1 LAYLEFNRKDYA
13 KLIEEKELK
22 IKDLHNTISEI
33 YADTSLVPKVPERL
47 TQNDPRCPKQCGRFR
62 NEHGIEGNRTCRN
75 HCDNNWYLSYDRQR
89 ELQQQAVKRHITP
102 LVNQQE
108 NIRKEIAAIKEK
120 QNIPILRQQLRTA
133 TDEYRTLSPNDPEFR
148 QKQIDQKK
156 SLYEKAVALDTLERK
171 HNLFGNLPP
180 VRPER
185 EIIEVTPD
193 PITVY
198 KEPEIIEKSITIGTA
213 ELDYKKLA
221 IAGAGIFA
229 VLALIIWRLK

>member
-1 LAYLEFNRKDYA
+1 MSQSFADILAIKKAELNEYENQINQLYANANLPIVPKDDIQQSCHLERYMRIRPRDGKSMGWANREICTPYNAAKPQQDEARKKIQKFEEKNIHPLEAKIKKIKIELPALEEKA
-13 KLIEEKELK
+13 KLPLLREQLK
-22 IKDLHNTISEI
+22 
-33 YADTSLVPKVPERL
+33 
-47 TQNDPRCPKQCGRFR
+47 
-62 NEHGIEGNRTCRN
+62 
-75 HCDNNWYLSYDRQR
+75 
-89 ELQQQAVKRHITP
+89 
-102 LVNQQE
+102 
-108 NIRKEIAAIKEK
+108 AA
-120 QNIPILRQQLRTA
+120 TA
-133 TDEYRTLSPNDPEFR
+133 EYGSLSPNDPEFR

-198 KEPEIIEKSITIGTA
+198 KEPEIIQKSLTIGTA
-213 ELDYKKLA
+213 DFNYKKLA

-229 VLALIIWRLK
+229 VLALILWRFK